1 MNQEPQAIA
10 LSPPGLFSKNL
21 FANNI
26 TTKIS
31 FFVLFTDGSIVNYNE
46 MGQETMRTSAA
57 NLTYKKKGML
67 LANTFDVMINGEKFY
82 FTADPSAAHPVST
95 IGGMPQVAGLVA
107 TVSSLATFFEAID
120 HFKAGSNMP
129 ILTTPVAPT
138 APVQP
143 GVPTTVTD
151 PVTVPVAVTGAPV
164 PSQPQPIT
172 QSQIGSVI
180 NKSAKKSAKS
190 LFIFGGILFF
200 LGVITLVFVS
210 ITGAIAPLAL
220 GAAIL
225 VRAFVTA
232 SRS

>member
-10 LSPPGLFSKNL
+10 LSPPGLFSKKL

-46 MGQETMRTSAA
+46 MGQETMRTTAA
-57 NLTYKKKGML
+57 NLTYKKKGLL
-67 LANTFDVMINGEKFY
+67 LANTFDVIINGEKFY
-82 FTADPSAAHPVST
+82 FTADPSAAHPVGT

-107 TVSSLATFFEAID
+107 TVSSLNTFFEAID

-129 ILTTPVAPT
+129 ILTAPVAS
-138 APVQP
+138 VQP
-143 GVPTTVTD
+143 GVPTTA
-151 PVTVPVAVTGAPV
+151 VPGMPPAVVPGVPAPA
-164 PSQPQPIT
+164 QPIT
-172 QSQIGSVI
+172 QSQIGTVI
-180 NKSAKKSAKS
+180 NKSAKKSATA
-190 LFIFGGILFF
+190 LFIFGGILLF
-200 LGVITLVFVS
+200 LGVLTLLFVS
-210 ITGAIAPLAL
+210 ITGAIAPLAI